1 MSIGEKIKNLRTS
14 KMITQQEL
22 AGDFITR
29 NMLSRIEHGAALPS
43 LPTVMYLANRL
54 GVPAGFLLAE
64 EENEFLY
71 QKIRHMPNIRRAFG
85 MGDFRICREL
95 CASAFSESDD
105 EVALLMAE
113 CALEIAKQEFLA
125 GNLHNACHWFDSA
138 LRDAANTRYYT
149 LHVVASAIVYFR
161 FMRGISP
168 TLCSYEA
175 ENLVPSERD
184 LAAWQDPFCRYV
196 LILEQI
202 RRKAVPHPYQASAP
216 AQQQLALHLEATM
229 AGDQGDHARALGLLE
244 QILND
249 EQPPVPVLLWC
260 VLADM
265 ERCCRLLEDYKGA
278 YDHSI
283 HKLSVLEKLL
293 AESTV

>member
-1 MSIGEKIKNLRTS
+1 MNIGEKIKNLRTS

-71 QKIRHMPNIRRAFG
+71 QKIRHMPNIRRAFR
-85 MGDFRICREL
+85 MGDYRICREL
-95 CASAFSESDD
+95 CASALSESDD
-105 EVALLMAE
+105 EIALLMAE
-113 CALEIAKQEFLA
+113 CALEIAKEEFLA
-125 GNLHNACHWFDSA
+125 GNLHNACYWLDTA
-138 LRDAANTRYYT
+138 LRDAANTHYNT
-149 LHVVASAIVYFR
+149 QHVTASAVVYFR

-196 LILEQI
+196 LIAEQI
-202 RRKAVPHPYQASAP
+202 QRHVSPHPYQASTP
-216 AQQQLALHLEATM
+216 AERHLALHLEA
-229 AGDQGDHARALGLLE
+229 AAACEKGEWAHALGLLE
-244 QILND
+244 QILGD
-249 EQPPVPVLLWC
+249 EQPPMPVLLLC

-265 ERCCRLLEDYKGA
+265 ERCCKMLEDYKGA
-278 YDHSI
+278 YDYSI

>member
-1 MSIGEKIKNLRTS
+1 MSIGEKIKNLRMS
-14 KMITQQEL
+14 KMMTQQEL

-43 LPTVMYLANRL
+43 IPTVMYLAGRL

-71 QKIRHMPNIRRAFG
+71 QKIRHIPNIRRAYA
-85 MGDFRICREL
+85 MGDYRICRQL
-95 CASAFSESDD
+95 CLSALSESDD
-105 EVALLMAE
+105 EISLVMAE
-113 CALEIAKQEFLA
+113 CALGIAKEEFLA
-125 GNLHNACHWFDSA
+125 GNLHNACHWFDTA
-138 LRDAANTRYYT
+138 LRDAAATGYHT
-149 LHVVASAIVYFR
+149 QHITAPAIVYFR

-175 ENLVPSERD
+175 EDLVPGERD
-184 LAAWQDPFCRYV
+184 LSAWQDAFCRYV
-196 LILEQI
+196 LVTEQI
-202 RRKAVPHPYQASAP
+202 H
-216 AQQQLALHLEATM
+216 QQLTPHHFYVSSGLERHLSLHLEATV
-229 AGDQGDHARALGLLE
+229 AKEQGNHAKALQLLE
-244 QILND
+244 LILGD
-249 EQPPVPVLLWC
+249 RQPPVPVILYR
-260 VLADM
+260 VLSDM
-265 ERCCRLLEDYKGA
+265 EHCCKMMDDYKGA